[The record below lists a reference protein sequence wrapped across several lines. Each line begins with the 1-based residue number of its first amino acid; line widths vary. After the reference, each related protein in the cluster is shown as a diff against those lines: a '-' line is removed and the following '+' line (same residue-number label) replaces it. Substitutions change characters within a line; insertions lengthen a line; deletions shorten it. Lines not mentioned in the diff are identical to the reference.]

1 MSQVFSRD
9 IKLKQTKKKFNLIY
23 SITVTNDS
31 FGIIPGFHLLS
42 FTYFLPFSGRITDN
56 QLHSKQFFESL
67 RFSFCIRHLLI
78 AFVFKKCC
86 ICRQNR
92 DSFVKSGS
100 EQISKNKS
108 GEDFLNEEVEY
119 LFKTCRTSFIF
130 SYVEVVS
137 FQLQATKFQTERCL
151 SFRVDD
157 Q

>member
-9 IKLKQTKKKFNLIY
+9 IKLFRVQKKFNLIY

-92 DSFVKSGS
+92 GSFVKSGS
-100 EQISKNKS
+100 EQRGFPKRR
-108 GEDFLNEEVEY
+108 G
-119 LFKTCRTSFIF
+119 RTSVQNMQNLLYLLLCQSCFF
-130 SYVEVVS
+130 STTGNKISNWKVS
-137 FQLQATKFQTERCL
+137 KFSCRWSIEHCA
-151 SFRVDD
+151 
-157 Q
+157 